1 MLIRTHLAIALFFGL
16 VFMNYFENI
25 FLFLF
30 VIFIST
36 FIPDIDSRFSK
47 LGKIIIFRPLQFFA
61 GHRKIFHSF
70 LFLGLVSFPLFFINK
85 IIFYGFILGYGVH
98 LFVDCFSV
106 QGINLIYPFE
116 YKIKGFIRT
125 GSFLETILFYGFLF
139 FDMTLLVKYFPIYS
153 YLLLYNL

>member
-1 MLIRTHLAIALFFGL
+1 MLIRTHLSIAFLISL
-16 VFMNYFENI
+16 IFMNYFENG

-30 VIFIST
+30 VVLIST

-70 LFLGLVSFPLFFINK
+70 LFLGLVSFPLFFINE
-85 IIFYGFILGYGVH
+85 IIFYGFIVGYGLH

-106 QGINLIYPFE
+106 QGVNLFYPFE
-116 YKIKGFIRT
+116 YKLKGFIRT
-125 GSFLETILFYGFLF
+125 GSFFESFIFYCFLF
-139 FDMTLLVKYFPIYS
+139 IDMFILVKYFPIYS